1 MCEDVDEKNEMPDKY
16 LKKESDG
23 PKPKKVT
30 LRDYQKTLFQKSQD
44 RNSIVYL
51 PTGLGKTRIAIASMY
66 YYLSFTQKKKI
77 VFLANT
83 VQLVKQQAG
92 AIKDTLYGI
101 IQEKALCREINKKHA
116 GNEVYLDWSWDRI
129 CREVVCIHGEKNDE
143 LGQTKK
149 KKI

>member
-1 MCEDVDEKNEMPDKY
+1 V
-16 LKKESDG
+16 KKEFDG
-23 PKPKKVT
+23 PKIKVN

-83 VQLVKQQAG
+83 VQLVKQQAD
-92 AIKDTLYGI
+92 AIKRTLWGI
-101 IQEKALCREINKKHA
+101 LQDKSLCKEINKKHA
-116 GNEVYLDWSWDRI
+116 GNEVFLDWSW
-129 CREVVCIHGEKNDE
+129 
-143 LGQTKK
+143 
-149 KKI
+149 